1 MTNTEFD
8 VWAIRA
14 RIPDIGKAYIQRV
27 RTSPPSR
34 KPGNRHGSNVIGAY
48 PSRKM
53 GLAINFESHKCE
65 LPAIHLHERETSVLE
80 YWDQPKSIKL
90 SYPGKS
96 RPTDSFLYT
105 PDFLVLRPYGAV
117 LEEWKDE
124 RDLHALAA
132 KSPNRYL
139 KREGGGW
146 SCPPAE
152 AAAAEIGLS
161 FEVHS
166 TAEINWFLQRNITF
180 LEDYYRKEYPVSAE
194 VAEKIADIVAGNPG
208 IVLSELK
215 TLAKE
220 SGARIDDLHALIVT
234 EAIYVDLS
242 AAPLSEP
249 ERVHVFATSAVAA
262 AYVALQSEPSQ
273 DTPDCAT
280 SKIRLQPGC
289 SLIWNGVPLH
299 LKVVGETKMAFTDKN
314 GSLVELTTEV
324 VRKLVNDGD
333 IVAAPDLDAAQVVA
347 RENALDILSKAR
359 PEYLAEANRRWEAIK
374 PYLDGELPFDAVIPP
389 GCTIST
395 LYRWR
400 KDYRE
405 ARARCGYGYVGLI
418 PKPRGGNIDP
428 RIDEEVQQAVEEK
441 IAAHFKERKKLKTAM
456 IYRAIKDFCHSK
468 NLPCPSR
475 KTITIKLK
483 SASTYERTMAESGKR
498 KAYQVKEFYYEI
510 TYTTPRHGERPFE
523 IGHIDHTQAD
533 VEIKCS
539 HTGQPLGRPYIT
551 FLIDAFCRRILAVYV
566 SFEQPSYRSCMA
578 VLRIC
583 VKRHNRL
590 PRIIVVD
597 NGKEFRSTYFE
608 ALLAMFEC
616 VRKVRPPAQPRAGT
630 IIENLF
636 NIANVQFIHWL
647 MGNTQAMKDVRTVT
661 KSHNPKE
668 LAVWTLEPFYERLCQ
683 YAYDVYDTC
692 PHGTLKQS
700 PREACLTGLEN
711 SGERAHQFIAYDE
724 AFKMMTLPTTPRKTA
739 RVIPRYGVKIRG
751 IYYWHDDFKRAS
763 LYRKMVQ
770 VRYEPFDIST
780 AYAFVDG
787 FWLPCLSQHPAIFR
801 GMSEKMLMLLMLRM
815 RQQARQHGRNV
826 ENVTAFK
833 LTELYRTLAKD
844 EEVMT
849 QRKRDMES
857 EAALRLVEGGKSV
870 PLRASSTSKKTM
882 MKPKSNAEPA
892 ASAKTDQSRKGFTV
906 EIDET
911 QYEDLA

>member
-1 MTNTEFD
+1 MMTATEFD
-8 VWAIRA
+8 LWALKAGISE
-14 RIPDIGKAYIQRV
+14 PGKAYIKRV
-27 RTSPPSR
+27 RNSPPSR

-65 LPAIHLHERETSVLE
+65 LPAIHLHERDPWVLE

-96 RPTDSFLYT
+96 KPTDSFLYT
-105 PDFLVLRPYGAV
+105 PDFLVLRPDGAV
-117 LEEWKDE
+117 LQEWKNE
-124 RDLHALAA
+124 KDLVGLAA
-132 KSPNRYL
+132 KSPHRYL
-139 KREGGGW
+139 KREDGGW

-166 TAEINWFLQRNITF
+166 TAEINWSLQRNITF

-194 VAEKIADIVAGNPG
+194 VAQKIATIVAANPG
-208 IVLSELK
+208 ILFNELK
-215 TLAKE
+215 SLAKE
-220 SGARIDDLHALIVT
+220 SGVGTDDLHALIVI

-249 ERVHVFATSAVAA
+249 ERVHVFATGAVAA
-262 AYVALQSEPSQ
+262 AYAALQTEPAQ
-273 DTPDCAT
+273 DSPGCGT
-280 SKIRLQPGC
+280 SKITLKPGS
-289 SLIWNGVPLH
+289 SLIWNGVPLQV
-299 LKVVGETKMAFTDKN
+299 KVVGETKIAFTDKDAN
-314 GSLVELTTEV
+314 LVDLTMDV
-324 VRKLVNDGD
+324 IRKLVRDGD
-333 IVAAPDLDAAQVVA
+333 IVAAPDLDGEHVVA
-347 RENALDILSKAR
+347 RENALATLSKAKL
-359 PEYLAEANRRWEAIK
+359 EYLAEANRRWEAIK
-374 PYLDGELPFDAVIPP
+374 PYLDGELPFDAVLPP
-389 GCTIST
+389 GCKLST

-405 ARARCGYGYVGLI
+405 AKARCGYGYVGLI
-418 PKPRGGNIDP
+418 PKPQSGNGNQ
-428 RIDEEVQQAVEEK
+428 RIDDEVQQAVEEK
-441 IAAHFKERKKLKTAM
+441 ITAHFKERKKLKTSM
-456 IYRAIKDFCHSK
+456 IYRAIKDFCLSK

-475 KTITIKLK
+475 KTITIKLQ

-510 TYTTPRHGERPFE
+510 IYTTPRHGERPFE

-616 VRKVRPPAQPRAGT
+616 VRKVRPPAQPRVGT
-630 IIENLF
+630 VIENLF
-636 NIANVQFIHWL
+636 NIANVQFIHGL
-647 MGNTQAMKDVRTVT
+647 MGNTQAMKDVRTAT

-683 YAYDVYDTC
+683 YAYEVYDTC
-692 PHGTLKQS
+692 PHGTLSQS
-700 PREACLTGLEN
+700 PREACLTGVEN
-711 SGERAHQFIAYDE
+711 SGERAQQFIAYDE

-739 RVIPRYGVKIRG
+739 RIIPRYGVKIHG

-770 VRYEPFDIST
+770 VRYEPFDVST

-833 LTELYRTLAKD
+833 LAEFYRTLAKD
-844 EEVMT
+844 EEIMT

-857 EAALRLVEGGKSV
+857 EAALRLVDGGKSV
-870 PLRASSTSKKTM
+870 QPSPSKTTIM
-882 MKPKSNAEPA
+882 EPKSNAAPA
-892 ASAKTDQSRKGFTV
+892 ALAKTDQSRKGFTA